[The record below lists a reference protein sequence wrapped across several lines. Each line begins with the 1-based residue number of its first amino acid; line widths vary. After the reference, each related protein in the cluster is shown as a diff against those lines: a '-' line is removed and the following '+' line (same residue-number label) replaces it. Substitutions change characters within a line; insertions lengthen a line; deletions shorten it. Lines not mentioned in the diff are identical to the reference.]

1 MMPRR
6 AQAVL
11 VSVITEKESGQLL
24 LDALEGFDVEYLTA
38 HSIDRALTELSAMS
52 NQVEH
57 LVSVQDL
64 PESNEEL
71 VADVRQLQKY
81 QQIERFLAEVLLRI
95 LWKMKSQ
102 QRDDL
107 GGLIREE
114 SLRRWATMQVP
125 FVEAQE
131 PQALSSLGR
140 ALQRLLVP
148 IASKA
153 GITGAPA
160 TTRAWTQLELIL
172 EACYRGE
179 HLPKERCLAKH
190 IHVTKSSFGKRG
202 VGILQSIY
210 HAQIE
215 CRQPPT
221 VQHFSDS
228 EDDGDA
234 ECKDPGVP
242 RRSFVSQAKSD
253 KAFVDTHMD
262 RDPQAGSMLFER
274 QVGFGR
280 PLSSRNGV
288 MTFYDEDLP
297 LYYIQLDRQRL
308 KFDYSSSD
316 GLGLGYLVHKN
327 VLAELLEESMLCRG
341 SLMCAKDFPDRT
353 PAGAMAAWGRVEPVR
368 GNGLVLLLVRSLRM
382 KFLPWIADVLRS
394 PLPSDT
400 KTWILRCC
408 SLAEPEGV
416 RLSML
421 LDMPSMNSTLDK
433 GRAIVPL
440 NRVDAVLSSA
450 KEERSQVNL
459 AIMAFSLC
467 RCCPAGSDAA
477 LFLRSVLMN
486 AWHVPEEVKRFA
498 ERKSD
503 VYGIYIVKPG
513 TLQRM
518 QELGLRVVVRDFE
531 REVWQRSMDN
541 SSMYLDIISQ
551 FSSYCCFTYVKG
563 LSKLDDIL
571 LKWLAEYT
579 RLHPWRFVYI
589 EGVDTTFNFPENRD
603 RCNFRF
609 APANPL
615 HSVKATEDLQ
625 KSNVT
630 LARPSHTVSYDPAM
644 QPSPEDLQD
653 GRRLLSFFAK
663 NLAPDSSTGSHADD
677 AMHQE
682 TMFSQPPRASCY
694 SADFRGELE
703 ELLFGAASCLVLLVS
718 APGAGK
724 SHHMSA
730 LRGRLQEEMQFDIH
744 EFDGS
749 SDILVTTA
757 LAEALTEAAGG
768 SLRLSLIAELDLA
781 HLQDV
786 AQEGLSALAAAGKAL
801 RDAANSEKDVVGVDP
816 TASSAGHDSKM
827 VDSMLRTV
835 MDARGNSEKW
845 RPAVCDWLVAS
856 RLLFGEEAVSLRL
869 CDTLEA
875 ILQKLEPR
883 ASLIELLLHRVPT
896 VSRTSASDFVD
907 AYLQHQ
913 GLRRK
918 AATQSLVSFCFRVAL
933 QDLSDELCSF
943 VEFLSLT
950 PRAHEA
956 PPAVRLLAW
965 ACYVMN
971 AKKWDLSGLS
981 SVWSKRHL
989 FVDQVS
995 FPFELSEEALGSPSN
1010 SGPTFSWAG
1019 DPTSLRDLVDAVR
1032 RGHSV
1037 DWADVHRKV
1046 WSVEHIKDSE
1056 LFAQLLS
1063 LSRTP
1068 SVILQ
1073 QVLASNLCSLLRL
1086 SNTAAPTAVQLARI
1100 ILQHALGRP
1109 SGSGADLRQLSI
1121 YPELRTVR
1129 GF

>member
-1 MMPRR
+1 
-6 AQAVL
+6 
-11 VSVITEKESGQLL
+11 
-24 LDALEGFDVEYLTA
+24 
-38 HSIDRALTELSAMS
+38 
-52 NQVEH
+52 
-57 LVSVQDL
+57 
-64 PESNEEL
+64 
-71 VADVRQLQKY
+71 
-81 QQIERFLAEVLLRI
+81 
-95 LWKMKSQ
+95 
-102 QRDDL
+102 
-107 GGLIREE
+107 
-114 SLRRWATMQVP
+114 
-125 FVEAQE
+125 
-131 PQALSSLGR
+131 
-140 ALQRLLVP
+140 
-148 IASKA
+148 
-153 GITGAPA
+153 
-160 TTRAWTQLELIL
+160 
-172 EACYRGE
+172 
-179 HLPKERCLAKH
+179 
-190 IHVTKSSFGKRG
+190 
-202 VGILQSIY
+202 
-210 HAQIE
+210 
-215 CRQPPT
+215 
-221 VQHFSDS
+221 
-228 EDDGDA
+228 
-234 ECKDPGVP
+234 
-242 RRSFVSQAKSD
+242 
-253 KAFVDTHMD
+253 
-262 RDPQAGSMLFER
+262 
-274 QVGFGR
+274 
-280 PLSSRNGV
+280 

-308 KFDYSSSD
+308 KVDYSSSD

-327 VLAELLEESMLCRG
+327 VLAELLEDASRCNG
-341 SLMCAKDFPDRT
+341 
-353 PAGAMAAWGRVEPVR
+353 GADG
-368 GNGLVLLLVRSLRM
+368 GLQLVRSLRM

-408 SLAEPEGV
+408 ERMGLV
-416 RLSML
+416 
-421 LDMPSMNSTLDK
+421 
-433 GRAIVPL
+433 
-440 NRVDAVLSSA
+440 AVA
-450 KEERSQVNL
+450 PYQERSQVNL

-653 GRRLLSFFAK
+653 GRRLLSCFAK

-757 LAEALTEAAGG
+757 LAEVLQRTMISQSTMHSQKLLILDEYHMLSDEHKDELFEWVRAKLGPE
-768 SLRLSLIAELDLA
+768 LRVVLIANRSDSKDRERLEQLRPAASQVRVA
-781 HLQDV
+781 HLQTR
-786 AQEGLSALAAAGKAL
+786 LSRK
-801 RDAANSEKDVVGVDP
+801 RIEQ
-816 TASSAGHDSKM
+816 
-827 VDSMLRTV
+827 V

-989 FVDQVS
+989 FVDQVN

-1100 ILQHALGRP
+1100 ILQHAPVDSTSSSQVDRPRCLSLWTVILHDQQELGCVELLRLAGGPSALLEAVLWARNWATERRSTAPARTRERLLQQTLALLSCCSWKPLDTGEQLSVQELVMLWTGGFACLLRAARP
-1109 SGSGADLRQLSI
+1109 AQERVWRTRQESGVMSAEFLARGELPPALPQQRLQQVLRSVADLQGDWPLEVRLLWRVLHSRSSAQEVSKLWVAAPYMLQDMSSEAGSCARALHSRNRGFAWHPLPKLAAGFAVQHLSGAGERACRHVPGS
-1121 YPELRTVR
+1121 VC
-1129 GF
+1129 